1 MREKNVVLGTK
12 YQTHVYKSVFYC
24 YLFNNKYLFIY
35 LFFITHSV
43 QGNDET
49 SLMESE

>member
-1 MREKNVVLGTK
+1 MFTNLSFIVI
-12 YQTHVYKSVFYC
+12 
-24 YLFNNKYLFIY
+24 YLFICTVIQD
-35 LFFITHSV
+35 FFITHSV